1 MSLTPQ
7 TPVRADHRYLM
18 KLVSLTL
25 KDEVVP
31 LASEFDLL
39 SRVFCQ
45 AGGSWERVF
54 RGSPEDIALLKRVLK
69 LAFKHGFLT
78 KKEPWLPKKEK

>member
-18 KLVSLTL
+18 KLVNLTL
-25 KDEVVP
+25 EDKVVP
-31 LASEFDLL
+31 MASEFDLV

-45 AGGSWERVF
+45 AGGSWQRVF
-54 RGSPEDIALLKRVLK
+54 RGSPDDIGLLKKVLK

-78 KKEPWLPKKEK
+78 KKEKWS